1 MLASSETEPCLPG
14 FLLQQDRLTCKTID
28 IWQSLVRPLISNLK
42 DTIVIDYLRQADK
55 TLMFWSD
62 C

>member
-14 FLLQQDRLTCKTID
+14 FLLQQDKITCKTID
-28 IWQSLVRPLISNLK
+28 IWWSLVRPLISNLK
-42 DTIVIDYLRQADK
+42 DTIVIDYLRQAD
-55 TLMFWSD
+55 TTWLFWSD

>member
-1 MLASSETEPCLPG
+1 MLASSETEPCLAG
-14 FLLQQDRLTCKTID
+14 FLLQDRFTCKTID
-28 IWQSLVRPLISNLK
+28 IWWSLVRSLISNLK

-55 TLMFWSD
+55 TWLFWSD

>member
-1 MLASSETEPCLPG
+1 MEVWRLCDG
-14 FLLQQDRLTCKTID
+14 VQDCRDGRTINSR
-28 IWQSLVRPLISNLK
+28 WSLVYSNLK